1 MVLVSVTLDDK
12 LVDIQA
18 ARALVHARGTAE
30 LCTSA
35 LDLIKATPQNSPLMD
50 SDDKVRP
57 IVIAISINLLDSS
70 SELATMC
77 SVFRSE
83 NFASSTSNFRFVN
96 SVLSYVS
103 LPSFNEL
110 LDAVKNSS

>member
-1 MVLVSVTLDDK
+1 MVLVGVTLDDK

-35 LDLIKATPQNSPLMD
+35 LDLIKATPQNSIECGMTCLTSKRDDLVRTLMD

-57 IVIAISINLLDSS
+57 IVI
-70 SELATMC
+70 EE
-77 SVFRSE
+77 VFGD
-83 NFASSTSNFRFVN
+83 
-96 SVLSYVS
+96 
-103 LPSFNEL
+103 PGGWSFL
-110 LDAVKNSS
+110 QKVWGPGSGL